1 MEETETENA
10 APVRLAFR
18 VVYLGDRYFGS
29 QMQAKER
36 TVEGEFVAS
45 CVRLGLFSD
54 YRDAGFLAAGRTD
67 RGVHARGQVYAF
79 STHLP
84 ARAIGFLNWQ
94 LPRDCW
100 VSGYAV
106 VPYEFHPRYDAKSR
120 TYRYFFG
127 EAGLDVEAMD
137 RGAAFLVGEHDFSPF
152 ARVKDKNPYRT
163 VLDAHVFREGE
174 FCVLEVTA
182 ESFLWHMVRY
192 MAYALLKIG
201 NGDWDEGAIDECLA
215 GDSTRSIGPAPPGYL
230 VLWDVDCGIEFIPI
244 PDIGRSME
252 FACNLRTHHAVM
264 ARICESL
271 IENGGENPSQQ

>member
-10 APVRLAFR
+10 APVRLAFQ
-18 VVYLGDRYFGS
+18 VAYLGDRYFGS
-29 QMQAKER
+29 QMQAKDR

-45 CVRLGLFSD
+45 CVRLGLFSN

-79 STHLP
+79 STRLP
-84 ARAIGFLNWQ
+84 ARATGYLNWQ

-100 VSGYAV
+100 VSGYAE
-106 VPYEFHPRYDAKSR
+106 VPHRFHPRYDARSR

-127 EAGLDVEAMD
+127 NMGLDVEGMN
-137 RGAAFLVGEHDFSPF
+137 RAAVSFVGKHDFSPF

-163 VLDAHVFREGE
+163 VLDAHVFREGD
-174 FCVLEVTA
+174 FCVLEITA

-192 MAYALLKIG
+192 MASALLMIG
-201 NGDWDEGAIDECLA
+201 KSEWEEDEIENCLA
-215 GDSTRSIGPAPPGYL
+215 GDIKSIGPAPPEYL
-230 VLWDVDCGIEFIPI
+230 VLWDVDCGFPFVPI

-252 FACNLRTHHAVM
+252 FVHNLHTHHTLM